1 MVRTLKDPIA
11 KLVEDHVNN
20 WDLHL
25 MTAVRGYRVR
35 PTRDHPSPFYVLFG
49 TAPRIIPTDASAL
62 NPVIPHL
69 RSLETAEAATNRQR
83 EHPAGTQPPPLCFH
97 LGDRVLLTRTADR
110 NRHEPK

>member
-1 MVRTLKDPIA
+1 MVRTLKDSIA

-20 WDLHL
+20 CDLHL

-35 PTRDHPSPFYVLFG
+35 PTRDHPSPFYMLFG
-49 TAPRIIPTDASAL
+49 TAPRIIPTDASAP

-83 EHPAGTQPPPLCFH
+83 EQRAGMQPPPPRFR
-97 LGDRVLLTRTADR
+97 LGDRVLLARTADR
-110 NRHEPK
+110 NRHDR